1 MTRVAIVGAGQSG
14 LVLAHTLLEAG
25 VEVEVFTNHDPSE
38 LRFGNA
44 EPTQATFP
52 ATLEAEQQAGLDEW
66 STAAPRFA
74 TVSVSA
80 RPPQAVPV
88 GFVGALP
95 GQGGVAVDPREKMA
109 AWLESFDR
117 RGGRVHIHG
126 VTVSELDWYACAGRY
141 DLIVVA
147 VGGGELGALFA
158 PDAEQAQA
166 AGPRALCQVYLDGLL
181 PGEAD
186 VQVVTTPHGEIFR
199 VPILTGHG
207 PAESVFLSARLEG
220 ALDCRPTHGRRVDVY
235 AELLTRLRAF
245 APDLYEQCATAE
257 VVDAGAAILTR
268 TKPARRRPV
277 GYLPSGGT
285 VLGMGDTVRPLCP
298 TTGQGWAGSTRAALT
313 YRDHILTRA
322 KDGGPFDA
330 AFMHHACADYD
341 THFVQPAGGFLH
353 MIEGFWSGDLS
364 ESERQRFHEAT
375 VDPEAANAW
384 LARWDHPSRSAP
396 PVAP

>member
-25 VEVEVFTNHDPSE
+25 LEVEVFTHHDPSE

-52 ATLEAEQQAGLDEW
+52 ATLGAEQRAGLDEW

-80 RPPQAVPV
+80 HPPGAEAV

-126 VTVSELDWYACAGRY
+126 VTVSDLDWYARAGRY

-158 PDAEQAQA
+158 PDADQAQA
-166 AGPRALCQVYLDGLL
+166 AGPRALCQIYLDHVA

-186 VQVVTTPHGEIFR
+186 VQVITTPHGEIFR

-207 PAESVFLSARLEG
+207 PAHSVFLSARPG
-220 ALDCRPTHGRRVDVY
+220 GPLDCHPEHGRRVD
-235 AELLTRLRAF
+235 AHTELLTRLRVF
-245 APDLYEQCATAE
+245 APELYEQCATAE
-257 VVDAGAAILTR
+257 PVDAGAAILTR

-277 GYLPSGGT
+277 GVLPSGGH

-298 TTGQGWAGSTRAALT
+298 TTGQGWAGSTQAALT
-313 YRDHILTRA
+313 YRDHILTQA
-322 KDGGPFDA
+322 KNGKPFDA
-330 AFMHHACADYD
+330 AFMTRACADYD
-341 THFVQPAGGFLH
+341 HNFVQPASAFLH
-353 MIEGFWSGDLS
+353 MIEGFWSGHLS
-364 ESERQRFHEAT
+364 ESERQRFHQAT
-375 VDPEAANAW
+375 VDPRAANAW
-384 LARWDHPSRSAP
+384 LARWDNPSRSAP
-396 PVAP
+396 PAAP